1 MDYSYDG
8 LHAAIRDHGYV
19 SLNARPSISVSQAM
33 QELALYMGGAVVAG
47 RGRRVLETLK
57 TLRADE
63 APLNSL
69 SRFSGAGAQPWHID
83 GSHLP
88 IPPRYLILGCHSING
103 GGAPPAQLLR
113 VKDAGFPLLASRREN
128 FTVKNGRSS
137 FYSTIASTDRA
148 WIRFDPACMT
158 AHTEHGR
165 TILEALESPQVQ
177 PCLTLEWTAGVI
189 LVVDNWTVLHRRGN
203 ASGIGHR
210 TLLRI
215 SLKDWI

>member
-1 MDYSYDG
+1 
-8 LHAAIRDHGYV
+8 
-19 SLNARPSISVSQAM
+19 
-33 QELALYMGGAVVAG
+33 MGGAVLAG
-47 RGRRVLETLK
+47 RNRKVLETLK

-63 APLNSL
+63 APLSSL
-69 SRFSGAGAQPWHID
+69 SRFSGESAQPWHID

-103 GGAPPAQLLR
+103 AGAPPTQLLR
-113 VKDAGFPLLASRREN
+113 VKDAGFPLLASRRET

-137 FYSTIASTDRA
+137 FYSTIASTDRT

-158 AHTEHGR
+158 AQTEQGR
-165 TILEALESPQVQ
+165 TIFEALESPPVQ
-177 PCLTLEWTAGVI
+177 PCLTLEWTAGLI
-189 LVVDNWTVLHRRGN
+189 LLVDNWTVLHRRGN
-203 ASGIGHR
+203 ASGMGHR

>member
-8 LHAAIRDHGYV
+8 LHAAILDHGYV
-19 SLNARPSISVSQAM
+19 SLNARSSITVSLAM
-33 QELALYMGGAVVAG
+33 QELALYMGGAIVAG
-47 RGRRVLETLK
+47 RGRKALETLK

-69 SRFSGAGAQPWHID
+69 SHFSGAGVQPWHVD

-103 GGAPPAQLLR
+103 GGAPPTQLLR
-113 VKDAGFPLLASRREN
+113 VKNAGLPLLASRRET

-137 FYSTIASTDRA
+137 FYSTIASTDRT

-158 AHTEHGR
+158 AQTEHGR
-165 TILEALESPQVQ
+165 TILKTLESPQVQ

-189 LVVDNWTVLHRRGN
+189 LVVDNWAVLHRRGN